1 MLKVLGVMDL
11 DYALRVEKPYAPDL
25 GDEKYNNKLKEYIA
39 KSNKWE
45 RSNRMAYMI
54 INDSISDEVRGGF
67 PDKLSYRK
75 LDAKEFLNSIEE
87 NFKSSSK
94 AYANTLMN
102 KMLNTRFNGQG
113 RVREHIMNLCC
124 MAAELETLE
133 VPISDGLLVDSIL
146 SSLPAQLAPMKINYN
161 IQRENWSIADLISY
175 IADEEEES

>member
-1 MLKVLGVMDL
+1 
-11 DYALRVEKPYAPDL
+11 
-25 GDEKYNNKLKEYIA
+25 
-39 KSNKWE
+39 
-45 RSNRMAYMI
+45 MAYMI

-67 PDKLSYRK
+67 PDKLSYRN

-113 RVREHIMNLCC
+113 RVREHIMNMCC

-146 SSLPAQLAPMKINYN
+146 SSLPTQLAPMKINYN